1 MARTKS
7 VAGNRRTK
15 RAGNILS
22 DTSVSEIKQNL
33 GGFNYRNLSRKLRGS
48 PILLN
53 AGIGVG
59 AYFLVKYAIRFYKAH
74 PEIAD
79 FVRENLDTVED
90 KVRSFRGTSDEST
103 LADARH

>member
-15 RAGNILS
+15 RAGKILS
-22 DTSVSEIKQNL
+22 DTSVSDIKQSL
-33 GGFNYRNLSRKLRGS
+33 GGFNYRNLSRKLRAN
-48 PILLN
+48 PLLIN

-59 AYFLVKYAIRFYKAH
+59 AFFLVRYAIKFYKAH

-90 KVRSFRGTSDEST
+90 KVREFRGGSEST

>member
-7 VAGNRRTK
+7 ITGNRRTK
-15 RAGNILS
+15 RASRVLS
-22 DTSVSEIKQNL
+22 DSTVSDIKRNL
-33 GGFNYRNLSRKLRGS
+33 GGFNYRNLSRKIRAN
-48 PILLN
+48 PLLVN

-59 AYFLVKYAIRFYKAH
+59 AFFLVKYAIKFYKEH

-79 FVRENLDTVED
+79 FLKENLDSVEE
-90 KVRSFRGTSDEST
+90 KVREFRGSEST